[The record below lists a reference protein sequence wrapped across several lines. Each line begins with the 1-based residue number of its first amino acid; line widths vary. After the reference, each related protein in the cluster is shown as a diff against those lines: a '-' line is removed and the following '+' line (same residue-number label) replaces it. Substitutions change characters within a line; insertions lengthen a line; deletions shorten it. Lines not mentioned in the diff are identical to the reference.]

1 MKIIMSE
8 WIQQLELLV
17 YSKIKT
23 IEAEICTLLLKEH
36 VKDVHWW
43 ITHLKGDIA
52 VQRKRAAVTGLATHQ
67 GLCYCQKDILTEG
80 SEVQDN

>member
-23 IEAEICTLLLKEH
+23 MEAEISTFLLKEH
-36 VKDVHWW
+36 VKYVHWW
-43 ITHLKGDIA
+43 ITHLKRYIV
-52 VQRKRAAVTGLATHQ
+52 VQRKRAGVTGLAMHQ
-67 GLCYCQKDILTEG
+67 GLCYCQKDILTES